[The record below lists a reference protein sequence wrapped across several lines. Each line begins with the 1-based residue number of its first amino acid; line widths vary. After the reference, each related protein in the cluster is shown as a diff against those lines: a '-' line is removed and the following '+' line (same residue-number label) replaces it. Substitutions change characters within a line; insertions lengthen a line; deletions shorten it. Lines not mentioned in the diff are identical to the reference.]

1 MSLQEEEYQPCTC
14 CSHRR
19 GGVGLIIAGWIWA
32 LLRVTVFVLGKQ
44 KQKVILWWCCGHR
57 SISWEYSL
65 GVLSV
70 QHPAYGVLGCTLG
83 LSLSSLP
90 LLFCVAED
98 KGFPCKERLF
108 IFLCEVRQKVWVQV
122 LGLELCVFIHA
133 KGIVTHGL
141 SAFWVV
147 YLSCSL

>member
-1 MSLQEEEYQPCTC
+1 MDTDQL
-14 CSHRR
+14 
-19 GGVGLIIAGWIWA
+19 VGNIA
-32 LLRVTVFVLGKQ
+32 
-44 KQKVILWWCCGHR
+44 
-57 SISWEYSL
+57 WEFCL
-65 GVLSV
+65 CNTRPV
-70 QHPAYGVLGCTLG
+70 GVLGCTLG

-141 SAFWVV
+141 SAF
-147 YLSCSL
+147 